1 MNDTRFYKFIHLLYF
16 VYVSTFFLF
25 QDEIAFLILQIRIT
39 SKIQLVFNYQYPN
52 ASKIRFLFVMWYD
65 IEIESQNLQYIQSQN
80 VFNITKY
87 I

>member
-1 MNDTRFYKFIHLLYF
+1 MIHVFTSSYIFYISYMFQL
-16 VYVSTFFLF
+16 FFLF
-25 QDEIAFLILQIRIT
+25 KDEIAFLILQIRIT

-65 IEIESQNLQYIQSQN
+65 IEIESQNLQYIQSQK